1 MKILFADDCQITA
14 LPVILYLQKCGY
26 TVTHVE
32 NGQQA
37 VDSYL
42 QEMPDLILMDV
53 MIPVMDGIE
62 ATKTIRTLSE
72 DHWIPIMMMT
82 ELHEQEDILKGFDA
96 GADDYVIK
104 PVNLRLLLA
113 RLNAMRRVVMMQESL
128 FNILDNVFEGIIT
141 IDQKGLIKS
150 FNRAAERIFGYH
162 RHEIMG
168 KNIKCL
174 MPKPHSEQHD
184 SYLERYQKERVK
196 HIIGVSHKVQGLRK
210 NGEVFAMRLSVTEIR
225 RNHETFF
232 IGLVSDISE
241 EEIDRQQVEFLAM
254 HDSLTGLPNR
264 VYLNETLELVLHS
277 VAKHQKTHAILFIDL
292 DGFKPIND
300 ELGHDCGDAALKII
314 AQRLR
319 NHLPADD
326 FVARIG
332 GDEFVIL
339 CYDVDTAENAVK
351 IAERLLEAIK
361 KEMVLNGYTR
371 QMSAS
376 IGIALMPQ
384 HGRTVT
390 ELLTLADKAM
400 YQAKRQ
406 TKGSVVLADLSE

>member
-1 MKILFADDCQITA
+1 MKILIADDCQIAA
-14 LPVILYLQKCGY
+14 LPVILYLKKCGY
-26 TVTHVE
+26 TIKHVE

-42 QEMPDLILMDV
+42 QETPDLILMDV
-53 MIPVMDGIE
+53 MMPVMDGIE
-62 ATKTIRTLSE
+62 ATKTIRALSE

-82 ELHEQEDILKGFDA
+82 GLNEQEDILKGFDA

-128 FNILDNVFEGIIT
+128 FNIVDNVFEGIIT
-141 IDQKGLIKS
+141 IDQKGSIKS
-150 FNRAAERIFGYH
+150 FNRAAEHIFGYDH
-162 RHEIMG
+162 HEIMG

-174 MPKPHSEQHD
+174 MPKPQSKQHD
-184 SYLERYQKERVK
+184 SYLECYQKDHVA
-196 HIIGVSHKVQGLRK
+196 HIIGIGRKVQGLRK
-210 NGEVFAMRLSVTEIR
+210 NGEVFPMRLSVTEIR
-225 RNHETFF
+225 RNHEILF

-241 EEIDRQQVEFLAM
+241 EEIGRQQVEFLAM
-254 HDSLTGLPNR
+254 HDSLTKLPNR
-264 VYLNETLELVLHS
+264 TYLTQTMELVLRS
-277 VAKHQKTHAILFIDL
+277 ITTHQKTHAILFIDL

-300 ELGHDCGDAALKII
+300 ELGHDCGDEALKIV
-314 AQRLR
+314 AQRLCR
-319 NHLPADD
+319 CLPTDD

-339 CYDVDTAENAVK
+339 CYDVRVAENSVK
-351 IAERLLEAIK
+351 IAERLLVAIK
-361 KEMVLNGYTR
+361 EEIVLNGHSR

-384 HGRTVT
+384 HGHSVT
-390 ELLTLADKAM
+390 ELLTAADKAM
-400 YQAKRQ
+400 YQAKRKM
-406 TKGSVVLADLSE
+406 KGSVVLADLSV

>member
-32 NGQQA
+32 NGQQV

-53 MIPVMDGIE
+53 MMPVMNGIE
-62 ATKTIRTLSE
+62 ATKTIRALSK
-72 DHWIPIMMMT
+72 DHWVPIVMMT
-82 ELHEQEDILKGFDA
+82 GLNEQEDILNGFDA

-128 FNILDNVFEGIIT
+128 FNIVDNVFEGIIT

-162 RHEIMG
+162 HREIIG
-168 KNIKCL
+168 ENIKCL

-184 SYLERYQKERVK
+184 SYLERYQKERVA
-196 HIIGVSHKVQGLRK
+196 HIIGVGRKVQGLRK
-210 NGEVFAMRLSVTEIR
+210 NGEVFPMRLSVTEIR
-225 RNHETFF
+225 RNHETLF

-241 EEIDRQQVEFLAM
+241 EEIGLRKVEFLAM

-264 VYLNETLELVLHS
+264 AYLNETMELILHS
-277 VAKHQKTHAILFIDL
+277 AASSDKKHALLFIDL

-300 ELGHDCGDAALKII
+300 ELGHDCGDQALRII

-319 NHLPADD
+319 SHLPADD

-332 GDEFVIL
+332 GDEFVVL
-339 CYDVDTAENAVK
+339 CYDVQTAENALK
-351 IAERLLEAIK
+351 IAGRLLEAIK
-361 KEMVLNGYTR
+361 GVMLLNEQPR

-376 IGIALMPQ
+376 IGITLIPQ
-384 HGRTVT
+384 HGKTAT

-400 YQAKRQ
+400 YQAKKQ
-406 TKGSVVLADLSE
+406 AKGSLILAGLSV

>member
-1 MKILFADDCQITA
+1 MKILFADDCQIAA
-14 LPVILYLQKCGY
+14 LPVILYLNKCGY
-26 TVTHVE
+26 TVKHVE

-53 MIPVMDGIE
+53 MMPVMNGIE
-62 ATKTIRTLSE
+62 ATKTIRALSK
-72 DHWIPIMMMT
+72 DHWVPIVMMT
-82 ELHEQEDILKGFDA
+82 GLNEQEDILNGFDA

-162 RHEIMG
+162 HREIIG
-168 KNIKCL
+168 ENIKCL

-184 SYLERYQKERVK
+184 SYLERYQKERVT
-196 HIIGVSHKVQGLRK
+196 HIIGVGRKVQGLRK

-241 EEIDRQQVEFLAM
+241 EEIGRQRVEFLAM

-264 VYLNETLELVLHS
+264 VYLNETLELVLRS

-361 KEMVLNGYTR
+361 EEMVLNGYTR

-384 HGRTVT
+384 HGRTVI

>member
-1 MKILFADDCQITA
+1 MKILFADDCHIAA
-14 LPVILYLQKCGY
+14 LPVILYLEKCGY
-26 TVTHVE
+26 TVNHVE

-37 VDSYL
+37 IDSYL
-42 QEMPDLILMDV
+42 QETPDLILMDV
-53 MIPVMDGIE
+53 MMPIMDGIE
-62 ATKTIRTLSE
+62 ATKTIRALSE
-72 DHWIPIMMMT
+72 DHWVPIVMMT
-82 ELHEQEDILKGFDA
+82 GLNEQSDILKGFDA

-150 FNRAAERIFGYH
+150 YNRAAERIFGYAY
-162 RHEIMG
+162 HEVLG
-168 KNIKCL
+168 ENIKCL
-174 MPKPHSEQHD
+174 MPKPYSEQHD
-184 SYLERYQKERVK
+184 AHLDRYQKDRTA
-196 HIIGVSHKVQGLRK
+196 HIIGVGRKVQGLRK
-210 NGEVFAMRLSVTEIR
+210 NGEVFPMRLSVTEIR
-225 RNHETFF
+225 RNHETLF

-241 EEIDRQQVEFLAM
+241 EEIGRRRVEFLAM

-264 VYLNETLELVLHS
+264 AYLNETMELILHS
-277 VAKHQKTHAILFIDL
+277 AASSDKKHALLFIDL

-300 ELGHDCGDAALKII
+300 ELGHDCGDQALRII

-319 NHLPADD
+319 SHLPADD

-332 GDEFVIL
+332 GDEFVVL
-339 CYDVDTAENAVK
+339 CYDVQTAENALK
-351 IAERLLEAIK
+351 IAGRLLEAIK
-361 KEMVLNGYTR
+361 GVMLLNEQPR

-376 IGIALMPQ
+376 IGITLIPQ
-384 HGRTVT
+384 HGKTAT

-400 YQAKRQ
+400 YQAKKQ
-406 TKGSVVLADLSE
+406 AKGSLVLAELSV